1 MISIKLTSSTAHD
14 RRPCLTCGAPLD
26 TDALVGQVFD
36 DDQAKGCA
44 ICARCI
50 RNPLAVLAD
59 LCERVE
65 GYRAAAARRGE
76 STVNFSTYPTLE
88 DFALALVAAHD
99 SYRQVSGRSI
109 H

>member
-1 MISIKLTSSTAHD
+1 MIEIKLTSTHAHD
-14 RRPCLTCGAPLD
+14 HRPCLTCGASVAR
-26 TDALVGQVFD
+26 DALVGQLID
-36 DDQAKGCA
+36 DGRVWGCA

-50 RNPLAVLAD
+50 ENPVAVLAD

-76 STVNFSTYPTLE
+76 STVCFSTYPTLE
-88 DFALALVAAHD
+88 DFAEALVIAHD
-99 SYRQVSGRSI
+99 SYRQVSGAI